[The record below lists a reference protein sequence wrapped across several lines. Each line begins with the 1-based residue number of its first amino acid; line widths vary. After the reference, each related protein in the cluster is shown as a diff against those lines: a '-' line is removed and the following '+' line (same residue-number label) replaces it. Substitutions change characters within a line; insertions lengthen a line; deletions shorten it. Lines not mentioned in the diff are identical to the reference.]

1 MLSTRFKQARPINR
15 LVLDR
20 TLHVCGDNLRG
31 TRNRMILL
39 LAYTAF
45 RRRSELTFLRV
56 QNMTLCGDGQG
67 LSFLRQLWTDQ
78 TREGV
83 LLALDIETTY
93 AVNIRLTQ
101 LELLAIF

>member
-1 MLSTRFKQARPINR
+1 
-15 LVLDR
+15 
-20 TLHVCGDNLRG
+20 
-31 TRNRMILL
+31 MILL

-45 RRRSELTFLRV
+45 WRRSELTSLRV

-83 LLALDIETTY
+83 LFGAGYRDDICGEILD
-93 AVNIRLTQ
+93 
-101 LELLAIF
+101 